1 MAIGIKKKWEA
12 GKQILSKQPAA
23 PSDAGEGGAPR
34 HANPRGTEVVQNEL
48 IVQLREKLG
57 ETGRA
62 LEEARERQIQLIDPK
77 LARPSGLMNRHE
89 SSFQSQ
95 AYFDLVTS
103 VKAAGG
109 NEQPA
114 FVRRLHDD
122 PEHQFEIIAGLRRH
136 RAALETGTLLK
147 VAIEEVDD
155 RRAYDIMSRENSA
168 RADLSPWEWGRHYL
182 AGLAIHQ
189 CNQKELAERVGMSEA
204 HVHLAIPIGQ
214 LPEEVVG
221 AFPSPLD
228 IQFAWGKPLT
238 KALEAA
244 RERVLKRARDLAAER
259 AAAVAAGA
267 GFDSAREVFAQLIDA
282 ARRGGRPKAAGEATG
297 KPRTIQVGK
306 VKGVLAARAGRT
318 TLELKTTLA
327 PQKLDRLEAFVRE
340 LLAAAI

>member
-12 GKQILSKQPAA
+12 GKQILSQQPAA
-23 PSDAGEGGAPR
+23 PGDAGEGPLR

-57 ETGRA
+57 ETGRQ
-62 LEEARERQIQLIDPK
+62 LEQARERQIQLIDPK
-77 LARPSGLMNRHE
+77 LARPSTLMNRHE

-114 FVRRLHDD
+114 FVRRLQDD

-204 HVHLAIPIGQ
+204 HVHLALPIGM
-214 LPEEVVG
+214 LPEEIVN

-238 KALEAA
+238 QAVAGA
-244 RERVLKRARDLAAER
+244 RDRVIKRARELVAER
-259 AAAVAAGA
+259 SAAVAAGA
-267 GFDSAREVFAQLIDA
+267 AFDSPREVFAKLIEV
-282 ARRGGRPKAAGEATG
+282 ARRGGRPKASAEAAG
-297 KPRTIQVGK
+297 KPRPIHVGK
-306 VKGVLAARAGRT
+306 VRGLLAAKAGRT
-318 TLELKTTLA
+318 TLELKTVLPA
-327 PQKLDRLEAFVRE
+327 EKLDRLEAFVKA
-340 LLAAAI
+340 LLGEPI